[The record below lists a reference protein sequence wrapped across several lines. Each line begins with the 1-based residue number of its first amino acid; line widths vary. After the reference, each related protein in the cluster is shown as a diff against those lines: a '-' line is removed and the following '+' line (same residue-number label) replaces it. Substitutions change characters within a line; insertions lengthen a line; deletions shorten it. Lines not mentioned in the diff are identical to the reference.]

1 MDNKKKELYKI
12 DNNEFRESIDIN
24 EDDYFRQSKSIN
36 NNPENSLSQTKVFD
50 NNKKV
55 AIPFTTE
62 RIFKKSDFEILGLLG
77 RGSYAKVVK
86 AKLIENDIIY
96 AIKIIDKTII
106 EKVNSYIKRKK
117 NCTKST

>member
-1 MDNKKKELYKI
+1 MCLIYTL
-12 DNNEFRESIDIN
+12 SI
-24 EDDYFRQSKSIN
+24 S
-36 NNPENSLSQTKVFD
+36 FD

-86 AKLIENDIIY
+86 AKLIENDTIY
-96 AIKIIDKTII
+96 AIKIIDKTFI